1 MDLAGL
7 DARFCEVMDAAPVMI
22 WVSGEEKGCSWFNRP
37 WLTFTGRS
45 LAQEVGSGWTEGVHY
60 DDLYPC
66 LRTYISHF
74 DARTSFRMQYRLR
87 RHDGVYRWIDDTGIP
102 RYAPNG
108 DFLGYIGSCIDIH
121 EYRETQSELRRRVFE
136 ISELNRP
143 ADAAVLAAAIAHEIR
158 QPFAAIVSSANA
170 GVRWLAS
177 RTPDVDKATAA
188 LKEIARVGHHA
199 SEIIESIQALT
210 KRGHRARLP
219 VDINEMIREVLAIE
233 DRLQTNNIVVQ
244 TKLSERLP
252 EVTADR
258 VQLQQVILNLIR
270 NAVEAMGSVPESS
283 RVLNLET
290 EIEDSEHILITVQDS
305 GPGIDPKD
313 IERIFERFFTGSGD
327 GNGPRYLSLDN
338 WRPPWSHFRGGESR
352 SRSALSDFIA
362 DCIPHEGCRSI
373 VVCLP

>member
-313 IERIFERFFTGSGD
+313 IERIFERFFTTKAQGMGM
-327 GNGPRYLSLDN
+327 GL
-338 WRPPWSHFRGGESR
+338 
-352 SRSALSDFIA
+352 AI
-362 DCIPHEGCRSI
+362 CRSI
-373 VVCLP
+373 IGAHHGRIFAEARAGHGALFRISLPIASRMKDAEV